1 MSIGVISTDP
11 YHGYA
16 VVFSPFISGKVAI
29 VGGLNFG
36 IAGPGALIIFESS
49 LATGF
54 RESRR
59 YSWKDVLFD
68 VTWSE
73 IQEQILVAASGDGSL
88 LVYDQACPQGPV
100 SVLNGHTAEV
110 M

>member
-16 VVFSPFISGKVAI
+16 VVFSPFISGKLAI

-36 IAGPGALIIFESS
+36 IAGPGALVIFESS

-59 YSWKDVLFD
+59 YIYSLYTAHEMCEHTYIHKDLCMYVRMYMH
-68 VTWSE
+68 VCTH
-73 IQEQILVAASGDGSL
+73 
-88 LVYDQACPQGPV
+88 VYMYMYIC
-100 SVLNGHTAEV
+100 